1 MTDERYGF
9 RATLRSIQQLDSIPN
24 LRALRAR
31 IVKQFDRDERLP
43 ELLRALRLKEAE
55 LASDAE
61 PG

>member
-24 LRALRAR
+24 LQALRAR
-31 IVKQFDRDERLP
+31 IMKQFDRDERLP

>member
-9 RATLRSIQQLDSIPN
+9 RATLRSIQQLDSISN
-24 LRALRAR
+24 LQALRAR

-43 ELLRALRLKEAE
+43 DLLRALRLKEAE